1 MPASA
6 APKTNG
12 LVGTSLVD
20 TLVSR
25 GVLAS
30 DIAEKI
36 KLQEIQTGKP
46 QEELVTSVGKVKEED
61 LSRAKAAFYNVPF
74 LDLNQTPI
82 SPEALAVLPQSVAA
96 RFSVLPIA
104 VNKDKNILDL
114 AMANPLDLTT
124 VEFVEQKTGMR
135 VKPVAVVPSLLTR
148 LVSERYSIGLS
159 EEVTT
164 ALKETGAS
172 EKTID
177 LTRLSEVISEAP
189 IAKIVKELL
198 AFAVKSRA
206 SDIHIE
212 PEERQTRVRYR
223 IDGILQEKFT
233 MPRQFHDALISR
245 IKILSGMKIDEKR
258 IPQDGRFNF
267 KSGAE
272 EVDLRVSSLPIVH
285 GEKIVMRLLK
295 KSGGVPDL
303 PDLGLRGRALKNLQ
317 DAILRPHG
325 IILVTGPTGSG
336 KTTTLYSVL
345 SKINTP
351 KVNILTLEDPVEY
364 KIAGVNQVQI
374 NPDAGLTFAT
384 GLRSFLRQDPN
395 IIMVGEI
402 RDQETAQLAIQAALT
417 GHLVFSTLHTNS
429 ASGALP
435 RLVDM
440 GAEPFLLASTITCI
454 VAQRVCRKIHES
466 CREEYLSDE
475 TITKDIKNVLGNLF
489 PASAKGAQEKQK
501 ADSNPGVPGIKLY
514 KGKGDQEDGNT
525 GYMGRIGIYEVM
537 PITEKIGRLAIQ
549 RESAESIQ
557 KVAEEEGMI
566 TMKQDGYLK
575 ALEGITALEEV
586 LRVAQ
591 E

>member
-1 MPASA
+1 MPAIASPAQNGVSA
-6 APKTNG
+6 STNG
-12 LVGTSLVD
+12 VAQPVD
-20 TLVSR
+20 SASTLADVLVSQ
-25 GVLAS
+25 GLLKKEQ
-30 DIAEKI
+30 AEAI
-36 KLQEIQTGKP
+36 KLQELQEGKT
-46 QEELVTSVGKVKEED
+46 QEEIIQALGTVNEEQ
-61 LSRAKAAFYNVPF
+61 LARAKASFYNIPF
-74 LDLNQTPI
+74 LDLNQAPI

-96 RFSVLPIA
+96 RFSVLPIS
-104 VNKDKNILDL
+104 VNREKNTLDL
-114 AMANPLDLTT
+114 AMANPLDLSAN
-124 VEFVEQKTGMR
+124 EFVEQKTNLR
-135 VKPVAVVPSLLTR
+135 VNPLAVVPSLLAKILT
-148 LVSERYSIGLS
+148 ERYSIGLA
-159 EEVTT
+159 EEVTS
-164 ALKETGAS
+164 ALKETDIG

-177 LTRLSEVISEAP
+177 LSKLSEIISEAP
-189 IAKIVKELL
+189 IARIVKELL
-198 AFAVKSRA
+198 AFAVKARA

-212 PEERQTRVRYR
+212 PEEKQTRVRYR

-245 IKILSGMKIDEKR
+245 IKILGGMKIDEKR
-258 IPQDGRFNF
+258 IPQDGRFSF
-267 KSGAE
+267 KSGLE
-272 EVDLRVSSLPIVH
+272 EVDLRVSSLPIVY

-295 KSGGVPDL
+295 KTGGVPDL

-364 KIAGVNQVQI
+364 KMAGVNQVQI
-374 NPDAGLTFAT
+374 NADAGLTFAT

-402 RDQETAQLAIQAALT
+402 RDQETAQLAIQASLT
-417 GHLVFSTLHTNS
+417 GHLVFATLHTNS
-429 ASGALP
+429 AAGALP

-440 GAEPFLLASTITCI
+440 GAEPFLIASTITCI
-454 VAQRVCRKIHES
+454 LAQRVCRKIHEP
-466 CREEYLSDE
+466 CREDYTPEAPVVEDMKK
-475 TITKDIKNVLGNLF
+475 TLGNLW
-489 PASAKGAQEKQK
+489 SAK
-501 ADSNPGVPGIKLY
+501 DPVKLY

-525 GYMGRIGIYEVM
+525 GYMGRVGIYEVM
-537 PITEKIGRLAIQ
+537 PITEKIGRLAIA

-557 KVAEEEGMI
+557 KQAEEEGMI

-575 ALEGITALEEV
+575 ALDGITTIEEV

>member
-1 MPASA
+1 MPTTGAVDS
-6 APKTNG
+6 
-12 LVGTSLVD
+12 TSTLADV
-20 TLVSR
+20 LVSQ
-25 GVLAS
+25 GLLKKEQS
-30 DIAEKI
+30 EQI
-36 KLQEIQTGKP
+36 KLQELQGGKN
-46 QEELVTSVGKVKEED
+46 QEEIIGALGTIDEEQ
-61 LSRAKAAFYNVPF
+61 LARAKATFYNVPF
-74 LDLNQTPI
+74 LDLNQVPI

-96 RFSVLPIA
+96 RLLVLPISI
-104 VNKDKNILDL
+104 NKEKNTLDL
-114 AMANPLDLTT
+114 AMANPLDLSAI
-124 VEFVEQKTGMR
+124 EFVEQKTNLR
-135 VKPVAVVPSLLTR
+135 VKPMAVVPSLLTKIIT
-148 LVSERYSIGLS
+148 ERYSVGLA
-159 EEVTT
+159 EEVTS
-164 ALKETGAS
+164 ALKETDIG

-177 LTRLSEVISEAP
+177 LSKLSELISEAP
-189 IAKIVKELL
+189 IARIVKELL
-198 AFAVKSRA
+198 AFAVKARA
-206 SDIHIE
+206 SDVHIE
-212 PEERQTRVRYR
+212 PEEKQTRVRYR

-245 IKILSGMKIDEKR
+245 IKILGGMKIDEKR

-267 KSGAE
+267 KSGLE

-336 KTTTLYSVL
+336 KTTTLYSIL

-364 KIAGVNQVQI
+364 KMAGVNQVQI

-395 IIMVGEI
+395 VIMVGEI
-402 RDQETAQLAIQAALT
+402 RDQETAQLAIQASLT
-417 GHLVFSTLHTNS
+417 GHLVFATLHTNS
-429 ASGALP
+429 AAGALP

-440 GAEPFLLASTITCI
+440 GAEPFLIASTITCI
-454 VAQRVCRKIHES
+454 LAQRVCRKIHEP
-466 CREEYLSDE
+466 CREEYTAEAPVVEDMKK
-475 TITKDIKNVLGNLF
+475 TLGNLW
-489 PASAKGAQEKQK
+489 K
-501 ADSNPGVPGIKLY
+501 AADTVKLY

-525 GYMGRIGIYEVM
+525 GYLGRIGIYEVM
-537 PITEKIGRLAIQ
+537 PITEKIGRLAIA
-549 RESAESIQ
+549 RESADSIQ
-557 KVAEEEGMI
+557 KQAEEDGMI

-575 ALEGITALEEV
+575 ALDGITTLEEV